1 MSTNRSRTPNVPG
14 VHLSP
19 VVRFITEPP
28 FVPRRLR
35 PRAVLASVG
44 ERVVWPAVD
53 GLLRRVDL
61 TEFVL
66 AHVSIPRVVEAIDI
80 KAVLATVDVSGIADQ
95 VVRDLDLPQMIRTSS
110 EALGTD
116 AVVGLR
122 LQSASADDVVDRFV
136 GRFVHRHH
144 ADVTV
149 TPRSDVTVTPR
160 REQP

>member
-1 MSTNRSRTPNVPG
+1 VR
-14 VHLSP
+14 LSP
-19 VVRFITEPP
+19 VLRLVTEPP
-28 FVPRRLR
+28 FVPRRFR
-35 PRAVLASVG
+35 PRPLLESVG
-44 ERVVWPAVD
+44 ERLVWPAVD

-66 AHVSIPRVVEAIDI
+66 AHVSIPRIVEAIDI
-80 KAVLATVDVSGIADQ
+80 KAVVATVDVSGIADQ

-122 LQSASADDVVDRFV
+122 LQSASADDVIDRFV
-136 GRFVHRHH
+136 GRIVRRHH

-149 TPRSDVTVTPR
+149 TPASDETVTPR
-160 REQP
+160 QEQR